1 MEATMAYV
9 IAEPCIGVKD
19 KACVDV
25 CPVDCIHGGEEDEQM
40 FINPDEC
47 ICCAA
52 CETECPVE
60 AIFEDV
66 HLPREWKHFEQVN
79 AAYFKAR
86 AA

>member
-1 MEATMAYV
+1 MQLYV
-9 IAEPCIGVKD
+9 ITEPCIGVKD

-40 FINPDEC
+40 FINPGEC
-47 ICCAA
+47 IGCAA

-66 HLPREWKHFEQVN
+66 DLPAEWKHFQAKN
-79 AAYFKAR
+79 AAHFEVETSR
-86 AA
+86 